1 MSSVS
6 RCGGGME
13 KFYRPPVPTADL
25 VRTGFVVSFC
35 QPRPGGPYGIMS
47 VLVEARTEQPTL
59 AIDKDYNFILLVER
73 NL

>member
-1 MSSVS
+1 
-6 RCGGGME
+6 
-13 KFYRPPVPTADL
+13 
-25 VRTGFVVSFC
+25 
-35 QPRPGGPYGIMS
+35 MS